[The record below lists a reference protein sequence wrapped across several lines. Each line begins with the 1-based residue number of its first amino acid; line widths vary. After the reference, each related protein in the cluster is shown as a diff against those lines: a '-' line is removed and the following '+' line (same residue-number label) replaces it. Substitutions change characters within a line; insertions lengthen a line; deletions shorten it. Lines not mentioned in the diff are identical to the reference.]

1 MLGTFLEISITTP
14 DILASVQFY
23 ERLGLRQVPVG
34 ETWQHPYAVLS
45 DGRWYLGLHRYDFPS
60 PSLTFVL
67 PGLRSHIQDL
77 ETLGVGFSFRKLAEE
92 EFNEAGFCTPSGQ
105 MITLLEARTCSPL
118 RPAPGNDSLCGYF
131 REYRLAVIDP
141 VAEGRFWEQLGFLPT
156 GDQSPSA
163 ARVQLSVAH
172 LNVGL
177 QRSMQP
183 QPATLV
189 FVCGRLADS
198 TAQFTAHGLDAT
210 PVRDWDGA
218 AALELRAPERTRL
231 LLRDT
236 DY

>member
-14 DILASVQFY
+14 DIPASVQFY

-45 DGRWYLGLHRYDFPS
+45 DGRLYLGLHRYDFPS

-67 PGLRSHIQDL
+67 PDLRSHIQDL
-77 ETLGVGFSFRKLAEE
+77 ETLGVGFSFRKLDEE
-92 EFNEAGFCTPSGQ
+92 EFNEVGFCTPSGQ
-105 MITLLEARTCSPL
+105 MITLLEARTYSPL
-118 RPAPGNDSLCGYF
+118 QPVPGNDSLCGYF
-131 REYRLAVIDP
+131 REYRLPVPDP
-141 VAEGRFWEQLGFLPT
+141 AAEGRFWEQLGFLPT

-163 ARVQLSVAH
+163 ARAQLSVEH

-177 QRSMQP
+177 QRAAPPP
-183 QPATLV
+183 QATLV
-189 FVCGRLADS
+189 FVCERLADS
-198 TAQFTAHGLDAT
+198 AARLAGRGLDAM
-210 PVRDWDGA
+210 PVHDWDGA
-218 AALELRAPERTRL
+218 AALELSAPERTHL